1 MEDKNTCKMKMNRHI
16 CPDCGGRCPDCG
28 GRLISDDVVIAT
40 IPTIYTATC
49 SRCGARFESYEP
61 KTVFD
66 DDGEI
71 DAIRKIKVK

>member
-16 CPDCGGRCPDCG
+16 CPDCG

-49 SRCGARFESYEP
+49 SRCGARFESYSYIGEP